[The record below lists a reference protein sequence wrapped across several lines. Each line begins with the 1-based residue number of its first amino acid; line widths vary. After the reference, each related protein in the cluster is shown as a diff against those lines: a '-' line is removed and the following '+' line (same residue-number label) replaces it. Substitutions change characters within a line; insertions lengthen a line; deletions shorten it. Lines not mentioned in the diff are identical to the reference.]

1 VRNPSEDNVRIGV
14 VSDIH
19 SNLAALETVLA
30 AMPPV
35 DEVWCLGDIVG
46 YGPQPNECVSTLRGL
61 KHLAVA
67 GNHDWAATGRMG
79 VEEFNPYAAAAALW
93 TRDQLAPDTR
103 DYLVG
108 LPLKLTSGEFTLAH
122 GSPRDPLWEY
132 LLGAS
137 SAGANFAHFEGPFC
151 LVGHTHV
158 PSVFTR
164 VEDRGVLARRI
175 IGDEDVSLDQPGSR
189 HILNPGSVGQPR
201 DGDPRA
207 AWLLLDVQRW
217 TGEWRRGEYAIDEAA
232 QAIVEAGLP
241 RSLGDRLY
249 LGQ

>member
-1 VRNPSEDNVRIGV
+1 VRIGV

-19 SNLAALETVLA
+19 SNLAALETVVA
-30 AMPPV
+30 AMQPV

-108 LPLKLTSGEFTLAH
+108 LPIRLTSGEFTLAH

-137 SAGANFAHFEGPFC
+137 SAGANFAHFDGSFC

-158 PSVFTR
+158 PSIFAR
-164 VEDRGVLARRI
+164 ADDRGVLARRI
-175 IGDEDVSLDQPGSR
+175 IGDEDVSLNQPGSR
-189 HILNPGSVGQPR
+189 YILNPGSVGQPR

-207 AWLLLDVQRW
+207 AFLVVDTDRRLAS
-217 TGEWRRGEYAIDEAA
+217 WRRVAYPIEPTQDRMRR
-232 QAIVEAGLP
+232 AGLP
-241 RSLGDRLY
+241 TELVERLDLGL
-249 LGQ
+249 

>member
-1 VRNPSEDNVRIGV
+1 VRIGV

-19 SNLAALETVLA
+19 SNLAALETVVA
-30 AMPPV
+30 AMQPM

-108 LPLKLTSGEFTLAH
+108 LPIRLTSGEFTLAH

-158 PSVFTR
+158 PAIFTR
-164 VEDRGVLARRI
+164 ADDRRVLARRI
-175 IGDEDVSLDQPGSR
+175 VGDEDVPLDQPGSR
-189 HILNPGSVGQPR
+189 YILNPGSVGQPR
-201 DGDPRA
+201 DGDSRA
-207 AWLLLDVQRW
+207 AFLVVDTDRRLAS
-217 TGEWRRGEYAIDEAA
+217 WRRVVYPIEPTQERMRR
-232 QAIVEAGLP
+232 AGLP
-241 RSLGDRLY
+241 PELIERLDLGL
-249 LGQ
+249 

>member
-1 VRNPSEDNVRIGV
+1 MRIGV

-19 SNLAALETVLA
+19 SNLAALETVVA
-30 AMPPV
+30 AMQPM

-108 LPLKLTSGEFTLAH
+108 LPIRLTSGDFTLAH

-158 PSVFTR
+158 PAIFTR
-164 VEDRGVLARRI
+164 ADDRRVLARRI
-175 IGDEDVSLDQPGSR
+175 VGDEDVPLDQPGSR
-189 HILNPGSVGQPR
+189 YILNPGSVGQPR
-201 DGDPRA
+201 DGDSRA
-207 AWLLLDVQRW
+207 AFLVVDTDRRLAS
-217 TGEWRRGEYAIDEAA
+217 WRRVVYPIEPTQERMRR
-232 QAIVEAGLP
+232 AGLP
-241 RSLGDRLY
+241 PELIERLDLGL
-249 LGQ
+249 